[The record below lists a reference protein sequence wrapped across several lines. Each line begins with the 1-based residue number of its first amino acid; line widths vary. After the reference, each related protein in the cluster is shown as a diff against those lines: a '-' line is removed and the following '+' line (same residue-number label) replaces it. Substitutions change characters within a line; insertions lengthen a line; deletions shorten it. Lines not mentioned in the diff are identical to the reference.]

1 MRCWGCRRPRTGGW
15 RVHRRI
21 STSAA
26 DGKSGSE
33 LGPAASGSRRQ
44 FDPTGLPRSD
54 ARSRHRRRQRIQQRP
69 QPGCTPVRPCLEVHA
84 PQWIQSPKAASPSGP
99 ASPGSSLT
107 SECESKVPTDISV
120 TGRAPT
126 GRGAARAPRSLL
138 AWMTGSGSL
147 PRPPACLPTYP
158 APVGGGWCH
167 LARIRAH
174 RRIWWEAWE
183 VRALPQV
190 RSRSSLPTTVGSV
203 VGSVVGSGVRKRS
216 GGRIGGWKTPLDALE
231 NARRGLENAPG
242 RLGKRSSGVGK
253 RSLTGGVGWES

>member
-126 GRGAARAPRSLL
+126 GRGAARAPRSPRVDDGERLPPSSSCL
-138 AWMTGSGSL
+138 STYLPCPCGRWMVPS
-147 PRPPACLPTYP
+147 
-158 APVGGGWCH
+158 
-167 LARIRAH
+167 RAH
-174 RRIWWEAWE
+174 TCPSTD
-183 VRALPQV
+183 L
-190 RSRSSLPTTVGSV
+190 VGSV
-203 VGSVVGSGVRKRS
+203 GSEGVTAGQKPFFTS
-216 GGRIGGWKTPLDALE
+216 HHGGKCGGKC
-231 NARRGLENAPG
+231 G
-242 RLGKRSSGVGK
+242 GKWG
-253 RSLTGGVGWES
+253 